1 MWYSILELVYDKSSE
16 TNDVRKVQ
24 YMLWLGIGILIVG
37 LALLILAIVSIKPLF
52 KLAGV
57 LSNVQKTTKEL
68 PKNVDTIISD
78 VSKGINQGLNTL
90 SKVNGQIK
98 QLNPF
103 FQIIGDVGRATNQL
117 SNSIVQKVY
126 HTDTGKTSTPVNL
139 KGFYALIAL
148 VYLLFNFNKKR

>member
-1 MWYSILELVYDKSSE
+1 
-16 TNDVRKVQ
+16 
-24 YMLWLGIGILIVG
+24 MLWLGIGILVVG
-37 LALLILAIVSIKPLF
+37 LALLIVAIVSIKPLF

-57 LSNVQKTTKEL
+57 LSNVQQTTKKL
-68 PKNVDTIISD
+68 PENVDGIISD
-78 VSKGINQGLNTL
+78 VSKGINQGLDTL
-90 SKVNGQIK
+90 SQVNGQIK

-126 HTDTGKTSTPVNL
+126 HNDTGKTSTPVNL